1 MGHYLIRDPR
11 CIAIPGFTDNKH
23 TLSLMP
29 RGRAAQPQP
38 SARSRTTQQP
48 EVPEDG
54 EFFNL
59 NVSGSDSDGP
69 QPARHSRRQA
79 QSTTADAD
87 QHINNPTG
95 PTPVQDSKK
104 AADIHH
110 FFERQGDSSVCKV
123 CK

>member
-1 MGHYLIRDPR
+1 
-11 CIAIPGFTDNKH
+11 
-23 TLSLMP
+23 MP
-29 RGRAAQPQP
+29 RGRSAQPQP
-38 SARSRTTQQP
+38 SARSRTTQP

-69 QPARHSRRQA
+69 QPAHHSRRQA
-79 QSTTADAD
+79 QGTTADAD
-87 QHINNPTG
+87 QHINN

-110 FFERQGDSSVCKV
+110 FFERQGDSNICKV